1 MHVYIFAYSRFM
13 GNTDEVRELLEQ
25 VDCIEKICQLL
36 QGTFLLLSEAEATDL
51 HAKIKKIAPNKR
63 FLISEISENRQGWLP
78 KRIWQFIRQVDD

>member
-25 VDCIEKICQLL
+25 VDSIEKICQLL

-51 HAKIKKIAPNKR
+51 HAKIKKLAPNKR

-78 KRIWQFIRQVDD
+78 KRTWQFIRQVDD